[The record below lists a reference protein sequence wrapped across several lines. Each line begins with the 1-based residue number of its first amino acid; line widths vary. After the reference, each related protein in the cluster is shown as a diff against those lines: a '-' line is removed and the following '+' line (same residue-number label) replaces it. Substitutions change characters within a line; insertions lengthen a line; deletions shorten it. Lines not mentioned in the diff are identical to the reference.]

1 MMDWNDRAARALGLA
16 HNEQSGAWLWPSG
29 EWHSFPPNYH
39 DDPLALPVLLAAI
52 AERGWKLRTL
62 SAKAGTVAGIERT
75 VGEDDYVSFTAPTLQ
90 AAVCEAWVM
99 ACEGGAP

>member
-29 EWHSFPPNYH
+29 EWHSRPPNYH

-52 AERGWKLRTL
+52 AERGWEL
-62 SAKAGTVAGIERT
+62 TVEMYKGGMFGAFV
-75 VGEDDYVSFTAPTLQ
+75 VGREIAAETLQ
-90 AAVCEAWVM
+90 AAVCEAFVE
-99 ACEGGAP
+99 ACEGGVSNGTQS